1 MAGWRALCLNSA
13 PWLARP
19 KGWDSVPSISIA
31 EELAK
36 KQREISVSEF
46 FERNKQ
52 ILGYDS
58 PTRALLT
65 AVKEAVDNGL
75 DAAGDADILPEIGVE
90 IRRTEK
96 DEYVVVIED
105 NGPGIVKREVA
116 NVFGRLLYGSRFH
129 TLAQSLHPDEPVCV
143 IRNGRFE
150 LLPIGT
156 LGDRIFEEGE
166 EGSLPLSD
174 DMLAP
179 CFSRRT
185 GKIRWASVTHVIRH
199 KSSHDMVKVGL
210 SRGNQIRVTANHS
223 LFSYSPER
231 GVHEIEAG
239 GLRPGDFVLVPRRL
253 PEVPEALR
261 VRTLNLFEHIP
272 QGLVRRH
279 RWYVYGVPDR
289 VIKEIESSPKTRF
302 RIGGRSKKAQ
312 YHYVYRN
319 VAIPVEN
326 FRASYRTGRFLPLW
340 FVLSAGLGPE
350 LRGARLRTYQ
360 SGTGKPQDL
369 PFDVELTEDLAW
381 FLGLYG
387 AEGHAGARQFAL
399 TLGLHER
406 GVADRALQVLRDVFG
421 LQGRVRVRRNSLRVC
436 GFSNVLA
443 VVLPRWCGSGAFY
456 KRVPEFI
463 FRASSR
469 VRRAFLEGIYLGDG
483 SVAHPQNQ
491 LDYSTV
497 SPRLAN
503 ELAYL
508 WRLEGAVASVKEA
521 AGGTLGRHPRRSYRV
536 QIFGGDIGLLPTFPI
551 KRPTRQNRY
560 RSLPAAILGPFAVP
574 GRKHVEMSKAGL
586 VAAVVGSK
594 PPFSDAYLAQLEGA
608 APPKR
613 HSLLGFRLRERGLTE
628 GTGRLTPLGAQ
639 VLQLAS
645 SVDWF
650 ASTDLALARV
660 ESIEME
666 ESSPWVYDLSVPGDG
681 EDENFIAGS
690 RGPICVKN
698 SRGQQ
703 GLGISGAIMYG
714 QITTGKPA
722 TIRTKTAEMDVAY
735 EVDLIVDTRR
745 NKPSVQREEFKV
757 WDKPHGTRVE
767 IPLKARYIT
776 GKQSVYEYLKSTAI
790 VNPHAR
796 IIFQPPEGEASG
808 FERGT
813 NELPSKTVPIKP
825 HPYGIQIGTLL
836 GMAKETKSYKLSAFL
851 EEEFSR
857 ISPRVSKEICEVAG
871 VAADMRP
878 KTLSLEQAKA
888 IVDAIPKVKVMAPPT
903 DCLSPIGERLIK
915 RGLKNVLGSVRP
927 EFYSPPVSRDPGV
940 WQGNPFQVEVGIVF
954 GGDLPADQP
963 VEILRFANRVPLL
976 YQGGAC
982 ATVQAAQAVDW
993 RRYGLEQRGGEGIP
1007 YGAAIILVHVCST
1020 KIPYT
1025 NEAKEAIA
1033 PMPEILEEL
1042 DLALKESGR
1051 RLNTHLE
1058 KKARRVKTS
1067 EKFEIVQK
1075 VLPLIAKKSASVV
1088 NKKIPNL
1095 DATVTKIM
1103 GVVWIEE
1110 AVTFKDGTHT
1120 VTIDV
1125 HNFTPTGKK
1134 LNLHALL
1141 PGKEGK
1147 LGKVTPKPADI
1158 REDGKITWELKRIG
1172 SVEKETVTFEVT
1184 GLDKGEYDETDLYVS
1199 GISPDLVIGAEPL
1212 PGDWELNYKEF
1223 EAEEEAPPP
1232 EEEEGEV
1239 DYDEAEEKLGDE

>member
-1 MAGWRALCLNSA
+1 MGSSMGLSRSFSPSRSGRHHGLGSVRGPHSSPLRAPSCTPRRTSSTRRSFRGGRAMSWISWRTPWALSSLQRSMKCGGGGPPAESPFRGPPRDSSIPPNDNREKRPINPATGWRALCLNSV
-13 PWLARP
+13 PRLARP

-65 AVKEAVDNGL
+65 VVKEAVDNSL
-75 DAAGDADILPEIGVE
+75 DAASDADILPEILVE
-90 IRRTEK
+90 VRKTDK
-96 DEYVVVIED
+96 DEFRVVVED
-105 NGPGIVKREVA
+105 NGPGIVKREVQ

-129 TLAQSLHPDEPVCV
+129 SL
-143 IRNGRFE
+143 
-150 LLPIGT
+150 
-156 LGDRIFEEGE
+156 
-166 EGSLPLSD
+166 
-174 DMLAP
+174 
-179 CFSRRT
+179 
-185 GKIRWASVTHVIRH
+185 
-199 KSSHDMVKVGL
+199 
-210 SRGNQIRVTANHS
+210 
-223 LFSYSPER
+223 
-231 GVHEIEAG
+231 
-239 GLRPGDFVLVPRRL
+239 
-253 PEVPEALR
+253 
-261 VRTLNLFEHIP
+261 
-272 QGLVRRH
+272 
-279 RWYVYGVPDR
+279 
-289 VIKEIESSPKTRF
+289 
-302 RIGGRSKKAQ
+302 
-312 YHYVYRN
+312 
-319 VAIPVEN
+319 
-326 FRASYRTGRFLPLW
+326 
-340 FVLSAGLGPE
+340 
-350 LRGARLRTYQ
+350 
-360 SGTGKPQDL
+360 
-369 PFDVELTEDLAW
+369 
-381 FLGLYG
+381 
-387 AEGHAGARQFAL
+387 
-399 TLGLHER
+399 
-406 GVADRALQVLRDVFG
+406 
-421 LQGRVRVRRNSLRVC
+421 
-436 GFSNVLA
+436 
-443 VVLPRWCGSGAFY
+443 
-456 KRVPEFI
+456 
-463 FRASSR
+463 
-469 VRRAFLEGIYLGDG
+469 
-483 SVAHPQNQ
+483 
-491 LDYSTV
+491 
-497 SPRLAN
+497 
-503 ELAYL
+503 
-508 WRLEGAVASVKEA
+508 
-521 AGGTLGRHPRRSYRV
+521 V
-536 QIFGGDIGLLPTFPI
+536 Q
-551 KRPTRQNRY
+551 
-560 RSLPAAILGPFAVP
+560 
-574 GRKHVEMSKAGL
+574 
-586 VAAVVGSK
+586 
-594 PPFSDAYLAQLEGA
+594 
-608 APPKR
+608 
-613 HSLLGFRLRERGLTE
+613 
-628 GTGRLTPLGAQ
+628 
-639 VLQLAS
+639 
-645 SVDWF
+645 
-650 ASTDLALARV
+650 
-660 ESIEME
+660 
-666 ESSPWVYDLSVPGDG
+666 
-681 EDENFIAGS
+681 
-690 RGPICVKN
+690 

-767 IPLKARYIT
+767 IPLKSRYIT
-776 GKQSVYEYLKSTAI
+776 GKQSVQEYLRSTAI

-796 IIFQPPEGEASG
+796 IVFQPPEGEAVG
-808 FERGT
+808 FERVT
-813 NELPSKTVPIKP
+813 NELPPKTVPIKP
-825 HPYGIQIGTLL
+825 HPYGVQIGTLL

-915 RGLKNVLGSVRP
+915 RGLKNVLGALRP
-927 EFYSPPVSRDPGV
+927 EFYSPPVSRDPAV

-954 GGDLPADQP
+954 GGNLPGDQP
-963 VEILRFANRVPLL
+963 VEVLRFANRVPLL
-976 YQGGAC
+976 YQAGAC
-982 ATVQAAQAVDW
+982 ATAQAVQSVDW

-1033 PMPEILEEL
+1033 PMPEILEQL

-1058 KKARRVKTS
+1058 KRARRVKTN

-1075 VLPLIAKKSASVV
+1075 VLPLIAKKSATVV
-1088 NKKIPNL
+1088 NKKVPNL

-1103 GVVWIEE
+1103 CVVWSEE
-1110 AVTFKDGTHT
+1110 VVTFKDGTHT

-1141 PGKEGK
+1141 PGKESK